1 MGFLVVQQSEQVPQ
15 LSVLSS
21 WTGQVMAS
29 LAVLWIVLAD
39 KLSLGNVENLIAKR
53 LKPRTL
59 RACRKA
65 SPTGLPGWCLE

>member
-1 MGFLVVQQSEQVPQ
+1 MGFWVVQHSEQVPQ

-21 WTGQVMAS
+21 WTGQVIAS

-39 KLSLGNVENLIAKR
+39 KLSLGNVENLMAKR

-59 RACRKA
+59 RAWRKA

>member
-21 WTGQVMAS
+21 WTGQVIAS

-39 KLSLGNVENLIAKR
+39 RLSLGNVENLIAKR
-53 LKPRTL
+53 SKPRTL
-59 RACRKA
+59 RAWRKA